1 MDTDDVARL
10 RIALARTARWLER
23 QSTAGEL
30 SRTQLSVLGTV
41 ARLGPLGL
49 GRLAEIEGVN
59 PTMLSR
65 IVAKLDDAGLVHRTP
80 DPTDRRAAHVEVTDT
95 GLELHLRMRAERTR
109 LLVDR
114 LADLTP
120 EHRDRLLAALP
131 AIEVLA
137 GPAGGTSSP

>member
-1 MDTDDVARL
+1 VVDTDEVARL
-10 RIALARTARWLER
+10 RIAVARTARWLER

-65 IVAKLDDAGLVHRTP
+65 IVAKLDDAGLLHRTP
-80 DPTDRRAAHVEVTDT
+80 DPAARRAAHVEVTAADAC
-95 GLELHLRMRAERTR
+95 RAHPPPGR
-109 LLVDR
+109 
-114 LADLTP
+114 
-120 EHRDRLLAALP
+120 
-131 AIEVLA
+131 
-137 GPAGGTSSP
+137 PAGRPHPRAP